1 MRMSLKAR
9 LVPYLPENR
18 QHIICISGIVNL
30 GSEAKWDVIQRSLV
44 VSELHKGL
52 GSTEHGF

>member
-1 MRMSLKAR
+1 MSLKDR

-18 QHIICISGIVNL
+18 QHIISISSIVNL

-44 VSELHKGL
+44 VSELHKSL